1 MTRDEKI
8 AWIWVWTAIPL
19 VVTAVVVALSF
30 YRNVPIAYFNAYLC
44 DRDNTSEAIAA
55 CDRLVADNGAPVQLR
70 SLALRR
76 LIQVRSSEPEAIA
89 LLTQLIELGTADAE
103 DWNLRGLSFYW
114 RRDYDK
120 AAHDFEQAAALNGT
134 VGTYWANLADAQTG
148 TRNFAAAVRNYS
160 NAIARDHDSGELRGK
175 RGWALHRLGNEAD
188 ALADYDLA
196 IERNLE
202 SADNFNERAL
212 VYHAIGDYYRALA
225 DFDRS
230 HGLAPDNQV
239 ILANRAVTYA
249 RLGKW
254 ENAKQDLDRATA
266 FGHVESGDAA
276 AVNPSSSSKKRAY
289 GSFANRIG
297 DVSRQTTKCQE
308 YDKMPVVTP
317 LGQLTWPAC
326 AY

>member
-8 AWIWVWTAIPL
+8 AWIWVWSAIPL
-19 VVTAVVVALSF
+19 VAIAVVVTLSF

-44 DRDNTSEAIAA
+44 GQSNMPDAIAA
-55 CDRLVADNGAPVQLR
+55 CDRLVADEGVPAQLR

-76 LIQVRSSEPEAIA
+76 LIQLRSSEPEAIG

-103 DWNLRGLSFYW
+103 DWNMRGLSFYW

-120 AAHDFEQAAALNGT
+120 AAHDFEQAATLNGA
-134 VGTYWANLADAQTG
+134 VGMYWANLADAQTE

-160 NAIARDHDSGELRGK
+160 NAITHDYDGGGIRGK
-175 RGWALHRLGNEAD
+175 RGWAQHRLGNDAD
-188 ALADYDLA
+188 ALADYDMA
-196 IERNLE
+196 IERNPE

-212 VYHAIGDYYRALA
+212 VHHAIGDYYRALA

-230 HGLAPDNQV
+230 HGLAPDNPV
-239 ILANRAVTYA
+239 ILVNRAVTYV

-254 ENAKQDLDRATA
+254 ESAKQDLDRATA
-266 FGHVESGDAA
+266 FGQDQTGDAA
-276 AVNPSSSSKKRAY
+276 AADPSSASKKRAY
-289 GSFANRIG
+289 GSFEGKIG
-297 DVSRQTTKCQE
+297 DVSRRTTRCQE
-308 YDKMPVVTP
+308 YDKMPVDTP

>member
-8 AWIWVWTAIPL
+8 AWIWVWSAIPL
-19 VVTAVVVALSF
+19 VIIAIVVALSL

-44 DRDNTSEAIAA
+44 DRNNMSEAVAA
-55 CDRLVADNGAPVQLR
+55 CDRVVADEGASAQLRSRALRRLVQLR
-70 SLALRR
+70 SN
-76 LIQVRSSEPEAIA
+76 EPEAID
-89 LLTQLIELGTADAE
+89 LLTQLVELGTADAE
-103 DWNLRGLSFYW
+103 DWNLRGLSFYR

-120 AAHDFEQAAALNGT
+120 AAHDFEQAAALNGA
-134 VGTYWANLADAQTG
+134 VGMYWANLADAQTE
-148 TRNFAAAVRNYS
+148 TRNFATAARNYS
-160 NAIARDHDSGELRGK
+160 NAIAHDYDSGEVRGK
-175 RGWALHRLGNEAD
+175 RGWALHRLGNEGD

-196 IERNLE
+196 IERNPE

-239 ILANRAVTYA
+239 ILVNRAVTYA

-254 ENAKQDLDRATA
+254 ENVRQDLDRAAA
-266 FGHVESGDAA
+266 FGRDQSGDAA
-276 AVNPSSSSKKRAY
+276 AADPSSSSKKRAY
-289 GSFANRIG
+289 GSFEGKIG
-297 DVSRQTTKCQE
+297 DVSRRATRCE
-308 YDKMPVVTP
+308 EHDKMPVVTP
-317 LGQLTWPAC
+317 FDQLTWPAC

>member
-8 AWIWVWTAIPL
+8 AWIWVWSAIPL
-19 VVTAVVVALSF
+19 VAVALIVALSL
-30 YRNVPIAYFNAYLC
+30 YRNVPVAYFNAYLC
-44 DRDNTSEAIAA
+44 NRNNVPDADAA
-55 CDRLVADNGAPVQLR
+55 CDRLIADEGAPAQLR

-76 LIQVRSSEPEAIA
+76 LVLVRTGETETID

-114 RRDYDK
+114 RRDYEK
-120 AAHDFEQAAALNGT
+120 AAYDFEQAAALNGA
-134 VGTYWANLADAQTG
+134 VGMYWANLADAQTE

-160 NAIARDHDSGELRGK
+160 KAIARDYDSGEIRGK

-196 IERNLE
+196 IERNSE

-239 ILANRAVTYA
+239 ILVNRAVTYA

-254 ENAKQDLDRATA
+254 ESAKQDLDRAAA
-266 FGHVESGDAA
+266 FDHDNAA
-276 AVNPSSSSKKRAY
+276 AADPSSSSKKRAY
-289 GSFANRIG
+289 GSFAGKIG
-297 DVSRQTTKCQE
+297 DVSRKATRCQE
-308 YDKMPVVTP
+308 YDRMPVVTP